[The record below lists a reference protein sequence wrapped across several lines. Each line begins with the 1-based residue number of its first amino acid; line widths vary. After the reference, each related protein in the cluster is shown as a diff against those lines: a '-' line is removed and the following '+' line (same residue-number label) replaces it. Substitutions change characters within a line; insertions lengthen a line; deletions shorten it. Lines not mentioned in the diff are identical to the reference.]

1 MISIRSLALII
12 IIAAANPSPGLTQE
26 KPAPLTLKEA
36 VKLALER
43 NPEVLVAREELDEL
57 KGKITEVRSGAY
69 PQITFQGYGLR
80 LRDPSILNSSSFDEV
95 PKEFK
100 DALVP
105 RANNMFD
112 LGLNVKQPIFN
123 AGKVRT
129 ALKLAKESLG
139 EKEAAQEVVRQ
150 QLTFKVFQ
158 AFNDLLL
165 AEANLEVVRETQQQ
179 RLKHLEQ
186 ARSRF
191 NNGVATEIDVLRSEV
206 NVANMEPE
214 LIRANNRVRLARA
227 AINNLIV
234 ADLEAPTQIEG
245 SLEYH
250 PWPVGSLEEI
260 QRRTLEL
267 RPELQAAR
275 RQLQQAR
282 LTVSLAQA
290 ENKLTVDMEGQW
302 GYSVRQLQNVFN
314 NDFSRWNLT
323 FNFKLPLFDSGRK
336 AGLIVQASAR
346 FRAAEQRLAQLQ
358 NNIRLEVKQA
368 YDDMQSSA
376 KAIAAARLSVSQA
389 EKVLAMMQANY
400 QYGAATTLD
409 VIDSQTALA
418 LARNSQIGA
427 TYEYEMAKA
436 RLRLASGSPV
446 LDEEVDQ

>member
-26 KPAPLTLKEA
+26 KAAPLTLKEA

-112 LGLNVKQPIFN
+112 LGLNIKQPLYN

-150 QLTFKVFQ
+150 QVTFKVFQ
-158 AFNDLLL
+158 AFKDLLL

-323 FNFKLPLFDSGRK
+323 FNFKFPLFDSGRK

-376 KAIAAARLSVSQA
+376 KAIAAARLSVNQA

-409 VIDSQTALA
+409 VTDSQTALA